1 MGASVEIVFLLNSAV
16 CVITG
21 LSLLLVWRHDKEQR
35 FIRNVAFSML
45 AGAPLAFLAIAWRSA
60 DPLVAMVGSAGLSLS
75 GVAIFTFLFSASMDL
90 ANRPLTRRQST
101 IVFALLLM
109 LYFWVIGHDS
119 LALIGLLHAVLFVSA
134 GAYLTY
140 RLWSSGWVERLIG
153 LLIVILGTN
162 AMHVGV
168 LGEDGIVPQAA
179 VGILLRIAIALA
191 FAFAA
196 LSRTKAR
203 SERIAQRFENLS
215 KNSLQ
220 GMAITTRD
228 ALLYANPAALKIFGF
243 TSLEQAIKAG
253 PWTVIN
259 PQRTAKEGIEIG
271 DMFNGKQS
279 FFEGDRVTLRADG
292 SEVRIKFSSWPTEWE
307 GQPAAQIVIVDHT
320 QEYEAGQRLE
330 AEKNERQRQKFEFE
344 ARERATLLEANAVL
358 EARVIERTRELNDA
372 YLAKNQFLANMSHEI
387 RTPMNA
393 VLGLLA
399 LMQGTGLDNIQAD
412 YVQKTERAAKS
423 LLSLLNDILDFS
435 KIEAGKLALESSSF
449 EVERMMRDL
458 SIILSGNDQHRPVE
472 LLFDLDPRLP
482 KVLVGD
488 AMRLLQVL
496 MNLTGNALKFT
507 ARGHVITR
515 LSLVARTTTH
525 ATIRFAVS
533 DTGIGIA
540 EDKLTHIFDVFA
552 QAEAATTRQF
562 GGSGLGLSICQ
573 RLLGLMGSKLHVE
586 SAVGLG
592 STFSFDLKVP
602 IGPEPETSPPH
613 LPLVPTTALVID
625 DSPFALEFIS
635 KMVRTLGW
643 TVDTARSGKQA
654 IALVGSRHDSGAPP
668 YALIVTDW
676 RMNGLDGW
684 QTLEGIE
691 QVNPTGPAP
700 IKLMVSAFGRDKLAE
715 RTPQE
720 QARLNAYLV
729 KPVTVDM
736 LSEVVNRAFQG
747 QGNLRSGPRTKTD
760 KIKRLQGMRL
770 LVVEDNLM
778 NQLVAKELLDQEGA
792 VVDIACNGR
801 LGLDALAE
809 ANEAFDAVLMDMQM
823 PVMDGCAATR
833 AIRLD
838 PKHQQLPIIAMTA
851 NNTASD
857 RQTCLDAGMNDH
869 VGKPFDINYLVDV
882 ILKYTTPT

>member
-1 MGASVEIVFLLNSAV
+1 VQLILLLNSAV

-21 LSLLLVWRHDKEQR
+21 LGLLIVWRHDTEQR
-35 FIRNVAFSML
+35 FTKNVALSLL
-45 AGAPLAFLAIAWRSA
+45 AGAPLGPLAIAWRSA
-60 DPLVAMVGSAGLSLS
+60 DPMISIPGMVGISLAG
-75 GVAIFTFLFSASMDL
+75 VTMFTFLFIASMDL
-90 ANRPLTRRQST
+90 ANRPVTRKQLFAA
-101 IVFALLLM
+101 FALLLVPYGWVTTQHSLTLIGMLNAM
-109 LYFWVIGHDS
+109 LYISG
-119 LALIGLLHAVLFVSA
+119 
-134 GAYLTY
+134 GAYLTHK
-140 RLWSSGWVERLIG
+140 LWPLGWVERLIG
-153 LLIVILGTN
+153 LLTLLLGTN
-162 AMHVGV
+162 ALHVA
-168 LGEDGIVPQAA
+168 LMGEEGMVQQAA
-179 VGILLRIAIALA
+179 IGILLRVGITLA

-196 LSRTKAR
+196 LSRTKA
-203 SERIAQRFENLS
+203 SAERTAQRFENLS
-215 KNSLQ
+215 ENSLQ
-220 GMAITTRD
+220 GMAVTTRD

-253 PWTVIN
+253 PWTVVN
-259 PQRTAKEGIEIG
+259 PQRKAENGVEVEA
-271 DMFNGKQS
+271 MFSGNQAI
-279 FFEGDRVTLRADG
+279 FESDRVTLRADG
-292 SEVRIKFSSWPTEWE
+292 TELRLKFSSWPTEWE

-320 QEYEAGQRLE
+320 QEYEAEQRLE

-344 ARERATLLEANAVL
+344 ARERAILLEANAVL

-393 VLGLLA
+393 VLGLLT

-412 YVQKTERAAKS
+412 YAQKTERAAKS

-449 EVERMMRDL
+449 ELERMMRDL
-458 SIILSGNDQHRPVE
+458 SIILSGNDLNKPVE

-488 AMRLLQVL
+488 SMRLLQVL

-507 ARGHVITR
+507 TRGHVITR
-515 LSLVARTTTH
+515 LSLVASTPTH

-573 RLLGLMGSKLHVE
+573 RLLGLMGCKLQVE

-602 IGPEPETSPPH
+602 IGPEPETLTPHSPV
-613 LPLVPTTALVID
+613 VPTTALVID

-635 KMVRTLGW
+635 KTVRSLGW

-654 IALVGSRHDSGAPP
+654 IALVASRHDSGAPP

-691 QVNPTGPAP
+691 HVNPTGPAP

-729 KPVTVDM
+729 KPVTADM
-736 LSEVVNRAFQG
+736 MQEVVSRAFQG

-760 KIKRLQGMRL
+760 KVKRLQGMHL

-801 LGLDALAE
+801 LGLDALAG
-809 ANEAFDAVLMDMQM
+809 AKEAFDAVLMDMQM
-823 PVMDGCAATR
+823 PVMDGCTATR
-833 AIRLD
+833 AIRRD
-838 PKHQQLPIIAMTA
+838 PNYRHLPIIAMTA

-857 RQTCLDAGMNDH
+857 RKTCLDAGMNDH
-869 VGKPFDINYLVDV
+869 VGKPFDINYLVGV
-882 ILKYTTPT
+882 ILKHTTPT

>member
-1 MGASVEIVFLLNSAV
+1 MQIILMLNSAV

-21 LSLLLVWRHDKEQR
+21 LGLLIVWRQDTEQR
-35 FIRNVAFSML
+35 FTKNAALSLL
-45 AGAPLAFLAIAWRSA
+45 AGAPLWALASAWRSG
-60 DPLVAMVGSAGLSLS
+60 DPMIAMLGTVGLSLA
-75 GVAIFTFLFSASMDL
+75 GVAMFTFLVSASMDL
-90 ANRPLTRRQST
+90 ANRPVTRKQLLA
-101 IVFALLLM
+101 IFALLLVPYGWVTTQHSLPMVGMLNAM
-109 LYFWVIGHDS
+109 LY
-119 LALIGLLHAVLFVSA
+119 VSG
-134 GAYLTY
+134 GAYLTHT
-140 RLWSSGWVERLIG
+140 LWSSGWVERLIG
-153 LLIVILGTN
+153 LLILFLGIN
-162 AMHVGV
+162 ALHVALMGEEGV
-168 LGEDGIVPQAA
+168 VQQAA
-179 VGILLRIAIALA
+179 AGILLGIGITLA

-196 LSRTKAR
+196 LSRTKA
-203 SERIAQRFENLS
+203 SAERIAQRFENLS
-215 KNSLQ
+215 ENSPQ
-220 GMAITTRD
+220 GMAVTTRD
-228 ALLYANPAALKIFGF
+228 ALLYANPAALKIVGF

-259 PQRTAKEGIEIG
+259 PQRKAKEGIEIG
-271 DMFNGKQS
+271 NMFNGTPS
-279 FFEGDRVTLRADG
+279 FFEGDRVSLRADG
-292 SEVRIKFSSWPTEWE
+292 TEVRLKFSSWPTQWE
-307 GQPAAQIVIVDHT
+307 GQPADQIVIVDYT
-320 QEYEAGQRLE
+320 QEYEAQQRLE
-330 AEKNERQRQKFEFE
+330 AERNERQRQKFEFE
-344 ARERATLLEANAVL
+344 ARERALLLEANAAL
-358 EARVIERTRELNDA
+358 EARVIERTQELNDA

-393 VLGLLA
+393 VLGLLT

-412 YVQKTERAAKS
+412 YVQKAERAAKS

-435 KIEAGKLALESSSF
+435 KIEAGKLALESGSF

-458 SIILSGNDQHRPVE
+458 SIILSGNDLHRPVE

-496 MNLTGNALKFT
+496 MNLTSNALKFT
-507 ARGHVITR
+507 AQGHVITR

-533 DTGIGIA
+533 DTGIGIP
-540 EDKLTHIFDVFA
+540 ENKLTHIFDVFA
-552 QAEAATTRQF
+552 QAEAATTRQY

-586 SAVGLG
+586 SAAGLG

-602 IGPEPETSPPH
+602 IGPEPETSTPH
-613 LPLVPTTALVID
+613 SPVVPTTALVID
-625 DSPFALEFIS
+625 DSPFALEYLS
-635 KMVRTLGW
+635 KMVRSLGW

-654 IALVGSRHDSGAPP
+654 ISLVASRHDSGARP

-691 QVNPTGPAP
+691 HVNPTGPAP

-720 QARLNAYLV
+720 LARLNAYLV

-736 LSEVVNRAFQG
+736 IQEVVSRAFQG
-747 QGNLRSGPRTKTD
+747 QGNLRSRPRTKTD
-760 KIKRLQGMRL
+760 KVKRLQGMRL

-792 VVDIACNGR
+792 VVDIACNGS

-809 ANEAFDAVLMDMQM
+809 ANQAFDAVLMDMQM
-823 PVMDGCAATR
+823 PVMDGCTATR
-833 AIRLD
+833 AIRAD
-838 PKHQQLPIIAMTA
+838 PNHRHLPIIAMTA

-869 VGKPFDINYLVDV
+869 VGKPFDINYLVGV
-882 ILKYTTPT
+882 ILKHTTPT